1 MEGTDADETLVA
13 GIQKSIITT
22 GMSRLGA
29 EKALEDVES
38 RGWAM
43 DKEYGSFYYYS
54 PVLCSTDSGFAKL
67 YLGLSNF
74 LRCQARTRNAID
86 YLKSSAWLI

>member
-13 GIQKSIITT
+13 GIQKSITTT

-29 EKALEDVES
+29 GKALEDVGS

-43 DKEYGSFYYYS
+43 DKDYGSFFII
-54 PVLCSTDSGFAKL
+54 LL
-67 YLGLSNF
+67 YCAVPTLAL
-74 LRCQARTRNAID
+74 
-86 YLKSSAWLI
+86 